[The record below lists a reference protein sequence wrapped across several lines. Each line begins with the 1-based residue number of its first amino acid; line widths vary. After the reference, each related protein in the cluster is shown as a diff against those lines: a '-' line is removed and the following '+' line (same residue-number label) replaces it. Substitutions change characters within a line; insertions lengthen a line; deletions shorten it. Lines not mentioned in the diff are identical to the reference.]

1 MIKYQYISERSVQ
14 YSLKVKSPS
23 DVVPILKRYRKLK
36 QEAFLV
42 ITLNGAHEVIKV
54 RMVSVGILNRAIVH
68 PREIFVGAIEDR
80 SASIILCHV
89 HPSGNLEP
97 SKEDR
102 DVTFRMKEAGSI
114 LGIDVLDHIIIGKG
128 DKYYSFLES
137 DEILVHTLTEF

>member
-1 MIKYQYISERSVQ
+1 MIKYQYITERSTN
-14 YSLKVKSPS
+14 YSIKVKSPS

-36 QEAFLV
+36 QEAFLC

-54 RMVSVGILNRAIVH
+54 RMVSVGILNKAIIH

-80 SASIILCHV
+80 SASIIVAHN
-89 HPSGNLEP
+89 HPSGNLKP

-102 DVTFRMKEAGSI
+102 DITFRLKEAGSI

-128 DKYYSFLES
+128 DTYYSFLES
-137 DEILVHTLTEF
+137 DEI